1 MGRIFLVKRPQ
12 IVLGL
17 LLLLTIASVIVCPM
31 LGIKW
36 ISPLQII
43 HDSDL
48 RFIFLT
54 IRIPRTLVAL
64 FAGGGLAVSGMI
76 YQSIFRNPLA
86 DPYTLGISSGA
97 SLGVAL
103 CIVSG
108 IGGSAFG
115 MPIVILGALVGA
127 VVSILF
133 IYIFA
138 WTKESNS
145 STLLLSGV
153 IVATVCS
160 GFIMFIH
167 FVGGLHQSF
176 QIIRWLMGSVD
187 GVSYSLFLFMAVPLI
202 IIFIITGLFMPQL
215 DQFLTGDSI
224 AHARGINIRAS
235 RNFFI
240 VITAIAVGSIVAVCG
255 PIGFIGIIA
264 PHACRLLVPGIRHRF
279 LSICSFL
286 LGGSFLI
293 ITDTLARSIIP
304 PSEIPVG
311 IITSIL
317 GGPFFLFLLFKRKKL
332 LL

>member
-1 MGRIFLVKRPQ
+1 MKRPELM
-12 IVLGL
+12 IGFLS
-17 LLLLTIASVIVCPM
+17 LLTIASIIVCPM
-31 LGIKW
+31 IGIKW

-64 FAGGGLAVSGMI
+64 FAGGGLAVAGMI

-86 DPYTLGISSGA
+86 DPYTLGVSSGA
-97 SLGVAL
+97 SLGAAL
-103 CIVSG
+103 CIVIG

-115 MPIVILGALVGA
+115 MSVVTLGALIGA
-127 VVSILF
+127 VVSILV
-133 IYIFA
+133 IYVFA
-138 WTKESNS
+138 WSKESNS
-145 STLLLSGV
+145 STLLLAGV

-176 QIIRWLMGSVD
+176 QILRWLMGGVD
-187 GVSYSLFLFMAVPLI
+187 GVGYSLFFFMAVPLSVF
-202 IIFIITGLFMPQL
+202 FIITGLFMPQL

-224 AHARGINIRAS
+224 AHARGVDIRAS

-240 VITAIAVGSIVAVCG
+240 VITAVAVGSIVAVCG
-255 PIGFIGIIA
+255 PIGFIGILA
-264 PHACRLLVPGIRHRF
+264 PHACRMLVPGIKHRF
-279 LSICSFL
+279 LSLCSFL
-286 LGGSFLI
+286 LGGSFLV
-293 ITDTLARSIIP
+293 ITDTLARSIVP

-311 IITSIL
+311 IITAIL
-317 GGPFFLFLLFKRKKL
+317 GGPFFLIVLFRRKSCL
-332 LL
+332 SING